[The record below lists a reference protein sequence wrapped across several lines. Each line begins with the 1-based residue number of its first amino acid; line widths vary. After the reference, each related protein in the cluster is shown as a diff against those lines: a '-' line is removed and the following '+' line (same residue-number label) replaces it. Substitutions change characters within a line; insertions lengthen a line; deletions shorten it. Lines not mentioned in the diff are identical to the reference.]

1 MNSKVSDSLPVST
14 STNHLC
20 FFCFCFFFPAVIL
33 LILMFLQKETTF
45 KRELKYFQQFLVSIC
60 VIFYLIFFL
69 FCKVRNENDLHGHSK
84 DLDLHCSKIRM
95 KTERILQKQTGFSNK
110 HNFIARNSNTLQ
122 STLLINFRI
131 RITIKGKFSEEL
143 NLLKLIGEYQRL
155 HCCVIKQLRKKIY
168 EV

>member
-20 FFCFCFFFPAVIL
+20 FFLFLFLLFPAVIL
-33 LILMFLQKETTF
+33 LILMFLQKGTTF

-110 HNFIARNSNTLQ
+110 HNFIARNSQTLFKA
-122 STLLINFRI
+122 L
-131 RITIKGKFSEEL
+131 
-143 NLLKLIGEYQRL
+143 
-155 HCCVIKQLRKKIY
+155 C
-168 EV
+168 